1 MNSTYRKFGQD
12 IDANKEALDVM
23 NSELEFQLNSRNFA
37 PTTVVAIQ
45 IKIEQTLEVIKRLE
59 ALRTEL
65 FPNGIAE

>member
-1 MNSTYRKFGQD
+1 
-12 IDANKEALDVM
+12 M